1 MINHIPVKVN
11 LNLRFNIMKTRQYL
25 ESFVKQ
31 GYTCHS
37 SMFYEV
43 NGKKYKFIYEHGNAF
58 ERFWIKLFDGEKLN
72 DIAILTDLNE
82 KRDTSAYIMDEN
94 ETKNRVK
101 VLMDKSKKYV
111 ETLEKI

>member
-1 MINHIPVKVN
+1 
-11 LNLRFNIMKTRQYL
+11 MKTKEYL
-25 ESFVKQ
+25 VSHVKN
-31 GYTCHS
+31 GNTCHS
-37 SMFYEV
+37 SMFYKV
-43 NGKKYKFIYEHGNAF
+43 NDKKYKFVYEHGNAY
-58 ERFWIKLFDGEKLN
+58 ERFWIKLFDGDKLN

-82 KRDTSAYIMDEN
+82 RRNTSSYVMDEL